1 MGQIKVHQTTIRKK
15 NPSKPQKRI
24 EARKT
29 TINNQIMRLNK
40 DAASKRKK

>member
-1 MGQIKVHQTTIRKK
+1 MGQIKVHQTTIRRK

-40 DAASKRKK
+40 DASSKRAR